1 MTKSCKKRTRRKLMN
16 ETMKLLKSRRSI
28 RNYLPEQLPED
39 VLDQI
44 LQAAISAPNAVNQQ
58 KYHFTILQNEELK
71 NKINETIKD
80 KMKHS
85 GVEFLVNQANKPEYA
100 PLHHAPTVIFV
111 TGEDGAQY
119 IQIDC
124 ALAAENI
131 VTAAQSLGVASCVTT
146 SSLFMF
152 NSECGIEIKRELGI
166 PDGYSTVCAVAL
178 GYPSDVQTEPNPSRR
193 TDVFNF
199 IR

>member
-1 MTKSCKKRTRRKLMN
+1 MN
-16 ETMKLLKSRRSI
+16 ETIKLLKSRRSI

-71 NKINETIKD
+71 NKINETIKNR
-80 KMKHS
+80 MKHS
-85 GVEFLVNQANKPEYA
+85 GVEFLVNQASKPEYA

-131 VTAAQSLGVASCVTT
+131 VTAGQALGVASCVTT

-152 NSECGIEIKRELGI
+152 NSEGGVEIKRELGI

-178 GYPSDVQTEPNPSRR
+178 GYPSDVQPEPNPSRR